1 MQVCQCN
8 VDETVTGWWCTFHQS
23 VCLAV
28 RSQDHASSLNCYAHW
43 YFFNSSPEKSLCNFV
58 LHYYDRHPARCHF
71 IHFDFLVEKLM
82 LPCYC
87 SSSPSQCVRLPPK
100 RQTQECAF
108 RSSSWLVSLFTTL
121 SQHSLHPALI
131 CRLVIARRFTCS
143 VFLDAIHS
151 PHIQPR
157 IRLRRINQ
165 VLQKNC
171 EVLVIKAIFLFG
183 KWAANRWFY
192 LVLYLRLQ
200 RQHLIV
206 GPLPGI

>member
-1 MQVCQCN
+1 MPRQCMLCLN
-8 VDETVTGWWCTFHQS
+8 NMSFFCFRKDIQALRFAKPQCIKSTF
-23 VCLAV
+23 
-28 RSQDHASSLNCYAHW
+28 
-43 YFFNSSPEKSLCNFV
+43 
-58 LHYYDRHPARCHF
+58 RC

-183 KWAANRWFY
+183 K
-192 LVLYLRLQ
+192 
-200 RQHLIV
+200 
-206 GPLPGI
+206 